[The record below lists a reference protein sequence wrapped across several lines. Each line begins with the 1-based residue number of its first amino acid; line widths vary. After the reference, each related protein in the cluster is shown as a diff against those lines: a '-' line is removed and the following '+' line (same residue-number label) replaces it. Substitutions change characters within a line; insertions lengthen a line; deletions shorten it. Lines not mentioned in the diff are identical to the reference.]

1 MTAQYMVIMNNKR
14 VGLITLLVAAA
25 VFYAGISKMRI

>member
-1 MTAQYMVIMNNKR
+1 MTAQYIMNNKS
-14 VGLITLLVAAA
+14 VGLITLHATAA